1 MKRLISY
8 KSINFSRDLD
18 PGSSKVTG
26 KLLIILAE
34 TKEKILAIQKKT
46 LGPKEIK
53 LAVTEIVKTKYIAN
67 KMLSKN
73 SVRK

>member
-8 KSINFSRDLD
+8 KSINISRDLD

-73 SVRK
+73 SVKK

>member
-1 MKRLISY
+1 MNICR
-8 KSINFSRDLD
+8 NLD

-26 KLLIILAE
+26 RLLIILAE
-34 TKEKILAIQKKT
+34 TKEKILAAEKKT

-53 LAVTEIVKTKYIAN
+53 LAVAKIVKTKYIAN

-73 SVRK
+73 YVVRK